1 LCEATDSVAQMQA
14 LGGRL
19 SLDLSREGERFRAR
33 REIAQVVGAWIGLRP
48 FEQVAQ
54 AFDRHGVCWSRY
66 QSVAELVAS
75 DPECSPANPMFVT
88 IDQPGVGPVL
98 APRIPLD
105 FAQPDPLP
113 PGPAPRLGE
122 HTEQVLGELLG
133 IGTGE
138 FGKLLERRVVGV
150 AGPT

>member
-1 LCEATDSVAQMQA
+1 
-14 LGGRL
+14 
-19 SLDLSREGERFRAR
+19 
-33 REIAQVVGAWIGLRP
+33 
-48 FEQVAQ
+48 
-54 AFDRHGVCWSRY
+54 
-66 QSVAELVAS
+66 
-75 DPECSPANPMFVT
+75 MFVT

-138 FGKLLERRVVGV
+138 FGRLLARRVVS
-150 AGPT
+150 AG